1 MALPKLFP
9 VELLQILKRKLFKE
23 FPRKKTNEFSSS
35 EIYFQK
41 NNWLWNFKK
50 KNRKIPEGFSD
61 ETSIWSL
68 IKFACNPLQKLFRQ
82 ISKELWQVAKQL
94 PTNLSKELPKNRNW
108 IIYEIS
114 WKLLKGIQINRRK
127 ITTTCAAHTSK
138 GCTAVFPQFLMALWK
153 KFPGTKKENSWK
165 NIMEFQKNCQRN
177 F

>member
-1 MALPKLFP
+1 MK
-9 VELLQILKRKLFKE
+9 
-23 FPRKKTNEFSSS
+23 
-35 EIYFQK
+35 FQ
-41 NNWLWNFKK
+41 K

-138 GCTAVFPQFLMALWK
+138 GCTAVFPKFLMALWK